1 MIDKSAVSQEEL
13 EKLSPEELEER
24 MLDIMME
31 ARKEKMAGLNPEERT
46 KEEERLHRETEEF
59 VKEMRL
65 KTARHEVCAS
75 KSFPSVSCKP
85 PTPT

>member
-1 MIDKSAVSQEEL
+1 MIDKSIVSQEEL

-24 MLDIMME
+24 ILDIMME
-31 ARKEKMAGLNPEERT
+31 ARKEKVAGLSPEERA

-65 KTARHEVCAS
+65 KRLAT
-75 KSFPSVSCKP
+75 K
-85 PTPT
+85 